1 LSQRDKAGGFLTMGF
16 EKNFQYGWEV
26 GKMGSWEVMKL
37 LIDNNLSSLLPEIF
51 HHDFPGSKLLP
62 I

>member
-1 LSQRDKAGGFLTMGF
+1 MGF

-37 LIDNNLSSLLPEIF
+37 LIDIAPSGDFSS
-51 HHDFPGSKLLP
+51 
-62 I
+62 